1 MNKVILTGNLA
12 RDPEV
17 RYTQSGKAVASFAI
31 AVSRTWKRSTDTQQ
45 QQTTDF
51 INIVAWEKSAEF
63 CGKYLTK
70 GSRILV
76 EGRLQ
81 TRTYDAQ
88 DGSKRYI
95 TEVVSENIEFAGAK
109 RQGGEYGND
118 YQNDNYNSSRVSEPP
133 FGGSNNANDD
143 MIDNSGSM
151 GKDDIDIPF

>member
-1 MNKVILTGNLA
+1 MNRVILSGGVS

-17 RYTQSGKAVASFAI
+17 RYTQSGKAYATFSIGVNRGYKKAENSQYPP
-31 AVSRTWKRSTDTQQ
+31 S
-45 QQTTDF
+45 DF
-51 INIVAWEKSAEF
+51 FNVVAWDKTAEF
-63 CGKYLTK
+63 CGKYLAK
-70 GSRILV
+70 GTRILV

-81 TRTYDAQ
+81 TRNYEAQ
-88 DGSKRYI
+88 DGSKRYV
-95 TEVVSENIEFAGAK
+95 TEVVADSIEFAGAK